1 MNLDD
6 ITDTE
11 GLKTYLKLQE
21 TRLTVA
27 VENIATL
34 TARLERLRKDSEER
48 VAKLNGKL
56 NALQGIHGAK

>member
-11 GLKTYLKLQE
+11 SLKTYLKLQE